1 MASFNQKNMMLY
13 LLAAANGAKFWHPIY
28 CGFGGQVA
36 LSSSA
41 LNNMYGY
48 AGITS
53 DGRLVYAKFNMLGMQ
68 AENDMLWLENMT
80 SIKFSEFM
88 RMHTIKMTF
97 NQDGKKKKLKIK
109 ANEVVHGKDFYMQE
123 QNLKMFMDT
132 LKKYGEMCGGYNVGY

>member
-1 MASFNQKNMMLY
+1 MAGFNQKNMMLY
-13 LLAAANGAKFWHPIY
+13 LLAAANGAQFRHSIY

-53 DGRLVYAKFNMLGMQ
+53 DGRLIYVKFNIMGMQ
-68 AENDMLWLENMT
+68 AENGALWLENMT
-80 SIKFSEFM
+80 SIKFSKFM

-97 NQDGKKKKLKIK
+97 DQDGKTKKLKIR

-132 LKKYGEMCGGYNVGY
+132 LKKYGEMRGGYNAGN